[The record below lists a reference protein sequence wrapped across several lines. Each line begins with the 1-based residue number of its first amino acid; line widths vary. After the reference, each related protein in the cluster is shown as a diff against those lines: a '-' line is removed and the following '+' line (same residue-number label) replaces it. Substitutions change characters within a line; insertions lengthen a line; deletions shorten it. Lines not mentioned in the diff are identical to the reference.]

1 MIIIINIIIIMRYE
15 YGKTTRQ
22 DKRQRLITGPSDVWL
37 TERTIDWLIDCCIDW
52 LIDGCMD
59 RLANL
64 LANCTLPDCRCRSL
78 IDYRSS
84 HATRNEFW
92 RRIMKCRGSAG
103 WLQLQLKLQVAELGH
118 GVVGWQSRLTFQL
131 AQKQL
136 KCHSERRPQGAAKAT
151 PATRANNNWKP
162 LTAHPWFTFR
172 QSGGD
177 AQCCRLS

>member
-1 MIIIINIIIIMRYE
+1 MIIIIINIMRYE
-15 YGKTTRQ
+15 YGKTTRE

-37 TERTIDWLIDCCIDW
+37 TERTIDWLIDG
-52 LIDGCMD
+52 LIDACMD

-64 LANCTLPDCRCRSL
+64 LANCTFPDCRCRSL

-103 WLQLQLKLQVAELGH
+103 WLQLKLQVAEQGD
-118 GVVGWQSRLTFQL
+118 GVAGWQSRLTFQL

-136 KCHSERRPQGAAKAT
+136 KCHSEKEE
-151 PATRANNNWKP
+151 ATRSG
-162 LTAHPWFTFR
+162 
-172 QSGGD
+172 QSD
-177 AQCCRLS
+177 ASHKSKQQLETSDRPPMVYFQAVWRGQTVLSA